1 MNKVKNTAIICGVIS
16 MVATI
21 AFYLLAFE
29 DLFDKPN
36 GWLPLLLLLVAELVG
51 IVKVFAAAS
60 SAVCHM
66 DKISKMD
73 QKTKKKLSK
82 LHKKYKAII
91 LDEGERKLDNIS
103 DIVGR
108 DYNTTKQDIQGM
120 INQEILKHA
129 FINDVRREVMFIA
142 PADGGCNTPNVHLHV
157 NQISNAS
164 ANPTLTSNPTTD
176 NNINFS
182 KQGSD
187 NSCNHNNTDSTSAAT
202 VTETETTTGNVHN
215 APGAIVIPT
224 IRPRVVVCP
233 CCGANNIVVGEV
245 GQCEYCLAPLA

>member
-1 MNKVKNTAIICGVIS
+1 MNRVRNTAIICGVVS

-29 DLFDKPN
+29 DLFNKPN
-36 GWLPLLLLLVAELVG
+36 GWLPLILLLVAELVG

-60 SAVCHM
+60 TAVCQM
-66 DKISKMD
+66 DKISKLD
-73 QKTKKKLSK
+73 RKTKKRLSK
-82 LHKKYKAII
+82 LNKKYKAII
-91 LDEGERKLDNIS
+91 LDEGERKIDNIAN
-103 DIVGR
+103 IVGR
-108 DYNTTKQDIQGM
+108 DYNTTRQDIQSM
-120 INQEILKHA
+120 INQEILRNA
-129 FINDVRREVMFIA
+129 FINDIRREVMFIA
-142 PADGGCNTPNVHLHV
+142 APGDCTSPNVHVNV
-157 NQISNAS
+157 NQISNAT
-164 ANPTLTSNPTTD
+164 ANPNTD

-187 NSCNHNNTDSTSAAT
+187 NSCNHNNTDANSAAT

-215 APGAIVIPT
+215 APGAVVIPS
-224 IRPRVVVCP
+224 IRPRVVACP

>member
-1 MNKVKNTAIICGVIS
+1 

-29 DLFDKPN
+29 DLFNQPN

-60 SAVCHM
+60 TAVCHM
-66 DKISKMD
+66 DKISKLD
-73 QKTKKKLSK
+73 RKTKKKLSK
-82 LHKKYKAII
+82 LNKKYKAII
-91 LDEGERKLDNIS
+91 LDEGERKIDNIAN
-103 DIVGR
+103 IVGR
-108 DYNTTKQDIQGM
+108 DYNTTRQDIQSL
-120 INQEILKHA
+120 INQEILKNA
-129 FINDVRREVMFIA
+129 FINDIKREVMFMA
-142 PADGGCNTPNVHLHV
+142 ASGNHNGCGAPNVHLHV
-157 NQISNAS
+157 SQISNAS
-164 ANPTLTSNPTTD
+164 ANPNTD

-187 NSCNHNNTDSTSAAT
+187 NSCNHNNTDANSAAT

-215 APGAIVIPT
+215 APGAVVIPS

-233 CCGANNIVVGEV
+233 CCGANNVVVGEV